1 MDRHA
6 QPHVAWRPRAATFGH
21 LRGGCRRYGRRHHS
35 KSDATRDRQWQYNPA
50 AAARPRRPCTGAFA
64 LSLTQLSARRA
75 CGPLIGPFIYDSTW
89 TPYGHHCLD
98 PGHALLSPGGLDPG
112 HALLSLSCDHSCD
125 DGSTWHGGRCACA
138 RTAVRPSFLGVRT
151 SRLCSMDFKPRM
163 HHPRTELKSVAAS
176 SAPVPVCATL

>member
-1 MDRHA
+1 MDTTVWTLA
-6 QPHVAWRPRAATFGH
+6 M
-21 LRGGCRRYGRRHHS
+21 
-35 KSDATRDRQWQYNPA
+35 
-50 AAARPRRPCTGAFA
+50 
-64 LSLTQLSARRA
+64 LSSLLAGWTLAMLS
-75 CGPLIGPFIYDSTW
+75 
-89 TPYGHHCLD
+89 
-98 PGHALLSPGGLDPG
+98 
-112 HALLSLSCDHSCD
+112 SLSCDHSCD